1 MTPTGPYLL
10 RAIYEW
16 IVDNSMTPHLL
27 ASVDG
32 SDVVVPEQ
40 YVENGLIVLNI
51 APSAVK
57 DLLMGN
63 ESISFSARF
72 GGIPREVHVPVRSI
86 QAIYARENGQGLQLS
101 ESTADA
107 QGALES
113 SDRLSEEQSSGVSL
127 PKSPSSHLKLVK

>member
-1 MTPTGPYLL
+1 VTPTGPYLL

>member
-113 SDRLSEEQSSGVSL
+113 SDRLSEEQSSGASL
-127 PKSPSSHLKLVK
+127 PKSPSFHLKLVK

>member
-1 MTPTGPYLL
+1 
-10 RAIYEW
+10 
-16 IVDNSMTPHLL
+16 MTPHLL

>member
-57 DLLMGN
+57 GLLMGN

-113 SDRLSEEQSSGVSL
+113 SDRLSEEQSSGASL
-127 PKSPSSHLKLVK
+127 PKSPSFHLKLVK